1 MKKVLIS
8 GFDLVRAFLDQ
19 KDFYQRIIVILLV
32 GILTVQ
38 IMILYRMPPTIHDF
52 KSSRPEQRMAVSDR
66 LPVVSVMGQVEVRGE
81 VEAEISNTL
90 PIPVQIE
97 R

>member
-1 MKKVLIS
+1 MKKVFIS
-8 GFDLVRAFLDQ
+8 GFGLVRAFLDQ

-66 LPVVSVMGQVEVRGE
+66 LPVVSIMGQVEVRGE